1 MAFHD
6 HLQHEIAFQRFT
18 EEQELNENRD
28 MQQRLPPPTWLNNVN
43 VNARQQNFLDS
54 EKSVDRNRSESNCE
68 SEDLREYKADILGHP
83 LYDQLLSAHV
93 SCLRIATPVDQLPRI
108 DAQLQQSQR
117 VVEKYSALAH
127 NGVVDEKELDQFMYE
142 AFGEPDLSW
151 SGSAGGSCNSYG
163 ICSEPK
169 LKLSSS
175 FLNFYFLINTHY
187 VLLLCAFKEQLQQHV
202 RVHAMEAVMA
212 CWDLEQSLQSLTGV
226 SPGEGTGATMSDD
239 EDDQAE
245 SNANLYEGSLDG
257 GETLGFGPLVPTESE
272 RSLMERVRHELK
284 HELKQGYKEKIV
296 DIREE
301 ILRKRR
307 AGKLPGDT
315 TSLLKAWWQSHSKWP
330 YPTEEDKARL
340 VQETGLQLKQINNWF
355 INQRKRNWHTNNP
368 SSSSNSKSKRKSSA
382 GETSNQSFM

>member
-6 HLQHEIAFQRFT
+6 HIPQELAFQPFT
-18 EEQELNENRD
+18 D
-28 MQQRLPPPTWLNNVN
+28 DQQGPAPTWLG
-43 VNARQQNFLDS
+43 NAGGTLRQQNFLHLPTESAAEDVPGNSSS
-54 EKSVDRNRSESNCE
+54 EGNCE
-68 SEDLREYKADILGHP
+68 GEDLAEYKADILGHP
-83 LYDQLLSAHV
+83 LYEQLLSAHV

-117 VVEKYSALAH
+117 VLEKYSGLG
-127 NGVVDEKELDQFMYE
+127 NGVVDEKELDQFM
-142 AFGEPDLSW
+142 
-151 SGSAGGSCNSYG
+151 
-163 ICSEPK
+163 
-169 LKLSSS
+169 
-175 FLNFYFLINTHY
+175 THY

-212 CWDLEQSLQSLTGV
+212 CWELEQSLQSLTGV

-239 EDDQAE
+239 EDEQVE
-245 SNANLYEGSLDG
+245 SNANLYEGGFDG
-257 GETLGFGPLVPTESE
+257 VDSLGFGPLVPTETE
-272 RSLMERVRHELK
+272 RSLMERVRQELK

-355 INQRKRNWHTNNP
+355 INQRKRNWHTNP
-368 SSSSNSKSKRKSSA
+368 SSSTTSKSKRKSA
-382 GETSNQSFM
+382 GESSNQSFM

>member
-1 MAFHD
+1 MAFQD
-6 HLQHEIAFQRFT
+6 HFQNEISFQRFT
-18 EEQELNENRD
+18 EEQQEFTENRD
-28 MQQRLPPPTWLNNVN
+28 MQQQRLPPPTWLNNATN
-43 VNARQQNFLDS
+43 HQRHQQNFLHLQAETTT
-54 EKSVDRNRSESNCE
+54 EKSNNCE
-68 SEDLREYKADILGHP
+68 SDELREYKGDILGHP

-117 VVEKYSALAH
+117 VVEKYSHSSSSLG
-127 NGVVDEKELDQFMYE
+127 NNNRVVVDEKELDQFM
-142 AFGEPDLSW
+142 
-151 SGSAGGSCNSYG
+151 
-163 ICSEPK
+163 
-169 LKLSSS
+169 
-175 FLNFYFLINTHY
+175 THY

-239 EDDQAE
+239 EDEQAE
-245 SNANLYEGSLDG
+245 SNGNLYEGSCLDG
-257 GETLGFGPLVPTESE
+257 ADSLGFGPLVPTETE
-272 RSLMERVRHELK
+272 RSLMERVRLELK
-284 HELKQGYKEKIV
+284 HELKQGYKNKIV

-315 TSLLKAWWQSHSKWP
+315 TSLLKAWWQAHSKWP

-355 INQRKRNWHTNNP
+355 INQRKRNWHTNP
-368 SSSSNSKSKRKSSA
+368 SSSSNSKSKRKSTA
-382 GETSNQSFM
+382 GETSNPSFM

>member
-6 HLQHEIAFQRFT
+6 HLNHEIAFQRFT
-18 EEQELNENRD
+18 EEQQLTENRD
-28 MQQRLPPPTWLNNVN
+28 MQQRVPPTWLNNVN
-43 VNARQQNFLDS
+43 NAGHHRQQNFMHLQADHTT
-54 EKSVDRNRSESNCE
+54 EKSMDRNQSDHGNCE

-117 VVEKYSALAH
+117 VVEKYSALG
-127 NGVVDEKELDQFMYE
+127 NGVVNEKELDQFM
-142 AFGEPDLSW
+142 
-151 SGSAGGSCNSYG
+151 
-163 ICSEPK
+163 
-169 LKLSSS
+169 
-175 FLNFYFLINTHY
+175 THY

-245 SNANLYEGSLDG
+245 SNANLYEGSFDG
-257 GETLGFGPLVPTESE
+257 GDSLGFGPLVPTETE
-272 RSLMERVRHELK
+272 KSLMERVRHELK

-355 INQRKRNWHTNNP
+355 INQRKRNWHASST
-368 SSSSNSKSKRKSSA
+368 SSSNSKSKRKR
-382 GETSNQSFM
+382 GNQ